1 MWSENS
7 FLRYHLWCLFRLPL
21 WKAAEDDNEEVK
33 EEGEDEE
40 EDEEEDATT
49 AEDVDSAMD
58 DLTFVTDVDAVAMCV
73 PNESI
78 SPVFVIDGS
87 VVVVGCV
94 KPGFICVDSD
104 RDWNWAEEDALWDD
118 DPFFIDLLS
127 LFVGSIK
134 DKRL

>member
-1 MWSENS
+1 MVGLLNDQMSN
-7 FLRYHLWCLFRLPL
+7 LWADREPTSRQ
-21 WKAAEDDNEEVK
+21 KH
-33 EEGEDEE
+33 
-40 EDEEEDATT
+40 
-49 AEDVDSAMD
+49 

-104 RDWNWAEEDALWDD
+104 RD
-118 DPFFIDLLS
+118 
-127 LFVGSIK
+127 
-134 DKRL
+134 